1 VTAAAR
7 CLSGVHN
14 MDADP
19 IIRIENLSYQY
30 PRSPAFV
37 LRDVNLNV
45 QRGEFLG
52 IVGPTGA
59 GKTTLCLALN
69 GIVPQFYGG
78 RFFGHVTVAGLDTIE
93 NRIYELA
100 QHVTLVFQDPET
112 QLIANSVQDEVAFG
126 LENFQV
132 ARSEM
137 PQRIQ
142 WALEAVRLKGM
153 LHRHPS
159 ELSGG
164 EKQRL
169 AIAAALAVQPDVLV
183 LDEPTSQLDPLGKQ
197 EVFATIRELNERLGI
212 TVILASHASE
222 ELAEFAD
229 RVALLDQGQLVSLDT
244 PERIFSGR
252 DLLARHAVRP
262 PQVTE
267 FYIELARQGLEPPSI
282 PVTLQEATAAY
293 EQMRDKIAVC
303 ACPAAEALP
312 PPSEPPLL
320 SAHDV
325 HYTYGDGTR
334 ALRHVT
340 LDIHQGEYVVIVG
353 QNGAGKTTLA
363 KHFLHLLEP
372 QAGEV
377 HLAGRDVRTL
387 AVSDIAQTIGFVA
400 QNPDQQIFSTTVA
413 SEVSFA
419 LQSLG
424 TRGPELEAR
433 VAESLQTMGLTDLR
447 DRHPLSLAQGDR
459 ARVVIAAAL
468 AMRPDVLI
476 FDEPTT
482 GQDYNGAK
490 RILDVSRRFH
500 QAGKTV
506 IVITHHLYLMPGY
519 AQRVVVMGRGVVLG
533 DLPLR
538 QAFHSSELLRSTY
551 LAAPQIVRL
560 AQYIS
565 AREQVPL
572 PILTP
577 KELAACLRLRRTS
590 P

>member
-1 VTAAAR
+1 MGNEPLV
-7 CLSGVHN
+7 
-14 MDADP
+14 
-19 IIRIENLSYQY
+19 RIENLSYRY
-30 PRSPAFV
+30 PRSPDLV
-37 LRDVNLNV
+37 LQDINLSV

-69 GIVPQFYGG
+69 GIVPQYYGG
-78 RFFGHVTVAGLDTIE
+78 RFFGHVNVAGLDTVDNPIHM
-93 NRIYELA
+93 LA

-112 QLIANSVQDEVAFG
+112 QLFANSVENEVAFG
-126 LENFQV
+126 LENLSV
-132 ARSEM
+132 PRSEI

-142 WALEAVRLKGM
+142 RALEVVRLENM
-153 LHRHPS
+153 LDKHPS

-197 EVFATIRELNERLGI
+197 EIFATIRELNERLGI

-229 RVALLDQGQLVSLDT
+229 RIALLDRGSLIALDNPT
-244 PERIFSGR
+244 RVFTRG
-252 DLLARHAVRP
+252 DLLAQYAVRP

-267 FYIELARQGLEPPSI
+267 FYLEIERQGLEPPCL
-282 PVTLQEATAAY
+282 PVTLEKATAVY
-293 EQMRDKIAVC
+293 EQMRDRISVST
-303 ACPAAEALP
+303 CPTPTLPSPPAEPA
-312 PPSEPPLL
+312 LL

-325 HYTYGDGTR
+325 EYTYPNGTR
-334 ALRHVT
+334 ALTGVS
-340 LDIHQGEYVVIVG
+340 LDVHRGEYVVIVG

-363 KHFLHLLEP
+363 KHFLRLLEP
-372 QAGEV
+372 TAGRV
-377 HLAGRDVRTL
+377 RLGGRDVNTL
-387 AVSDIAQTIGFVA
+387 EVSELAQQIGFVA
-400 QNPDQQIFSTTVA
+400 QNPDQQIFSVTVEA
-413 SEVSFA
+413 EVAFA
-419 LQSLG
+419 PQNLG
-424 TRGPELEAR
+424 VRGAELAAR
-433 VAESLQTMGLTDLR
+433 VEESLRTMGLTDLR

-482 GQDYNGAK
+482 GQDLRGAR
-490 RILDVSRRFH
+490 RILDVSRQLHR
-500 QAGKTV
+500 AGKTV

-519 AQRVVVMGRGVVLG
+519 AQRAVVMGRGVILE
-533 DLPLR
+533 DAPIR
-538 QAFHSSELLRSTY
+538 QAFHNSQLLRSTY
-551 LAAPQIVRL
+551 LAAPQIVQL
-560 AQYIS
+560 AQYVA
-565 AREQVPL
+565 AREQVSL

-577 KELAACLRLRRTS
+577 LELASCVRERRAS
-590 P
+590 A